1 MSSDRIDRMANQI
14 ARFFASRPEAEAVAG
29 TEDHIVKFWD
39 PRMRATLLRHL
50 EAGGGELTP
59 IARMAAER
67 LRDRARPA
75 GAAPPGP

>member
-39 PRMRATLLRHL
+39 PRMRAALIAHL
-50 EAGGGELTP
+50 AAGGADLSP
-59 IARMAAER
+59 IARQAAER
-67 LRDRARPA
+67 LRDRQ
-75 GAAPPGP
+75 APSRG